1 MDTENVIQISE
12 NDKKEYLKIVK
23 FIQEKQKAGVFST
36 VGFELIGDDW
46 YYGHYKHRSI
56 SNEQL
61 LKLEDKENIC
71 QGLQDTLVE
80 SFGEN
85 FEYGCELSYPMEYFV
100 VLDNVMVMFPE
111 GFGNWKMRTV
121 EELDK
126 KAKANK
132 TK

>member
-1 MDTENVIQISE
+1 M
-12 NDKKEYLKIVK
+12 
-23 FIQEKQKAGVFST
+23 
-36 VGFELIGDDW
+36 
-46 YYGHYKHRSI
+46 
-56 SNEQL
+56 
-61 LKLEDKENIC
+61 EDKENIC